1 MFYYKTYLNI
11 ATTITIIRLNK
22 ISFTQKYFK
31 SHLKI
36 SKAESRSNVGN
47 KNRYKF
53 PIREREQEICF
64 SMKSDKQN
72 AQSKKEEQE

>member
-1 MFYYKTYLNI
+1 MFYYKMYLNI

-53 PIREREQEICF
+53 PIRER
-64 SMKSDKQN
+64 DPL
-72 AQSKKEEQE
+72 